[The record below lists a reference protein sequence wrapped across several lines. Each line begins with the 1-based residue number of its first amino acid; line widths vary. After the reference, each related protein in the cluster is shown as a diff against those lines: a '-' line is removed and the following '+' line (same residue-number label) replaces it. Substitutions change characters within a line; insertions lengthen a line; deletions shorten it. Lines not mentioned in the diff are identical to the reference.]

1 MRGLLLAVALAALV
15 VGCGAESETTAPPP
29 PPTAAAEPTGRE
41 PAPAISGTTLE
52 GDAVSLDDYH
62 GRPVFVNV
70 WSSW

>member
-15 VGCGAESETTAPPP
+15 VGCGAESETAPPP
-29 PPTAAAEPTGRE
+29 PTTAAAEPTGRE

-52 GDAVSLDDYH
+52 GDTVSLDDYR

>member
-15 VGCGAESETTAPPP
+15 VGCGAESETTPPP
-29 PPTAAAEPTGRE
+29 PTTAAAEPTGRE

-52 GDAVSLDDYH
+52 GDTVSLDDYR